1 MTTATAA
8 QRGQSSSYL
17 VLMFVA
23 FFGIFVYGL
32 VTALPGT
39 VLPELERHLFLPNDA
54 AAGNFLFINAIG
66 AVVAYMV
73 SGPLTDRIGKKFT
86 LLVGS
91 VLVGLS
97 MVGFAL
103 IVANVQPGSAII
115 LIFVC
120 SLVLGLGANAIVS
133 AGHALVGDLAE
144 SGRNAALNLLDI
156 CFGLGLTVL
165 PLIAVNW
172 LGGASYG
179 SLFWLLAAA
188 TLALLILV
196 LGPRFPRP
204 SHPESFPLHE
214 AGDLFRDASFL
225 LLAVALFMYVG
236 AEVSVGKW
244 VVTFLER
251 DPQLLSAAGVD
262 PVRLSHLTPAGVT
275 DFFNNNPAGVAVGSF
290 ALKTLSIFGIALMV
304 GRLISSF
311 LLGVLKMNSLTLLT
325 CGSLLTTIGLAVTV
339 TATSPASIR
348 WAVLAGGIGMGPI
361 FPTSVG
367 LASLI
372 APRIAGTAMSWVMGI
387 GFAGLLVIP
396 PSVGWISKAV
406 GGDAGDV
413 RKGLLAVLAAA
424 VIMLMLHIFLSLRE
438 RRRRRMAQA
447 T

>member
-1 MTTATAA
+1 MTTATA

-54 AAGNFLFINAIG
+54 VAGNFLLINAIG

-97 MVGFAL
+97 MVGFAA
-103 IVANVQPGSAII
+103 IVTNVQPESALI
-115 LIFVC
+115 LVFAC
-120 SLVLGLGANAIVS
+120 SLLLGVGANAIVS

-144 SGRNAALNLLDI
+144 SHRNAALNLLDI
-156 CFGLGLTVL
+156 CFGLGLAVL
-165 PLIAVNW
+165 PLVALQW
-172 LGGASYG
+172 LRG
-179 SLFWLLAAA
+179 SPLSSIFWLLAGMS
-188 TLALLILV
+188 LALLILV
-196 LGPRFPRP
+196 LAPRFPQP

-225 LLAVALFMYVG
+225 LLAIALFMYVG
-236 AEVSVGKW
+236 TEVAVGKW

-262 PVRLSHLTPAGVT
+262 PVKLSHLTPAGIT
-275 DFFNNNPAGVAVGSF
+275 DFFNNDAAGLAVGSF

-311 LLGVLKMNSLTLLT
+311 LLGVIKMNSLTLLT
-325 CGSLLTTIGLAVTV
+325 FGSLLTTIGLAVTV
-339 TATSPASIR
+339 TATSPVAIR

-406 GGDAGDV
+406 GGDAGNV
-413 RKGLLAVLAAA
+413 RKGLLSVLAAA
-424 VIMLMLHIFLSLRE
+424 VLMLLLHIALSMRE
-438 RRRRRMAQA
+438 RRRLRMAEA